1 MFGIIGAVLIVL
13 WLLGFFALH
22 ITSGLVHIT
31 LLTGIALLV
40 WHFFIGREAITF

>member
-13 WLLGFFALH
+13 WLLGLFAFHLA
-22 ITSGLVHIT
+22 SGFVHIM
-31 LLTGIALLV
+31 LLAGIVLLV